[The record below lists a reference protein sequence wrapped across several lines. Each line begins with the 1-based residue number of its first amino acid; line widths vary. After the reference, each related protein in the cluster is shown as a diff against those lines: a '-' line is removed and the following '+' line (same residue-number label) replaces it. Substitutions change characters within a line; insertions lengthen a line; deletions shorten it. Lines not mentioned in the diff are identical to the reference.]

1 MLKTIQT
8 RIKNKH
14 DTEYKWDNSNFVPEL
29 GELIIYDAEKASDTL
44 PEGRTTPITYPRFK
58 FGNGVLPAK
67 DLPFS
72 SSVIKMTI
80 WEDED

>member
-1 MLKTIQT
+1 MEKIIQT

-14 DTEYKWDNSNFVPEL
+14 DTEYMWNNSSFVPAD

-44 PEGRTTPITYPRFK
+44 PEGRLTPITYPRYK
-58 FGNGVLPAK
+58 FGNGALPVK